1 MNVIVTGGAGFVG
14 CNLVRLLQSEGA
26 RVLVIDDLSTGFEE
40 NIPTGVEFRRGD
52 VGDLATWKD
61 LSPVDYVFHLA
72 AMTSVVESQTD
83 PVRCEI
89 SNVHAVLHL
98 LEYAKQHRIRK
109 IIFASSAAVYGDGAS
124 VQEESQLPM
133 PKSPYGLSKLSGEH
147 LLYMNHL
154 EHRIPFVAFR
164 MFNIFGPF
172 QSLRSA
178 YASVIPIFFHKALLG
193 EDLGVHGDGKQTR
206 DFVFVEQVVRYYLQ
220 AVKGNMDGVYNLG
233 SGTSME
239 INSLAQNILKKSDR
253 QDLNMNHTEPRPG
266 DIRHSRADISRLK
279 KDFVFEE
286 GDFNSALDQTHRYY
300 RSLLD
305 SF

>member
-14 CNLVRLLQSEGA
+14 CNLVRLLQAEGA
-26 RVLVIDDLSTGFEE
+26 KVLVIDDLSTGFEK
-40 NIPTGVEFRRGD
+40 NIPPGVDFCQGD
-52 VGDLATWKD
+52 VGDPATWKN

-98 LEYAKQHRIRK
+98 IEYARRHGIRK
-109 IIFASSAAVYGDGAS
+109 IVFASSAAVYGDGAS
-124 VQEESQLPM
+124 VQEENQLPM

-147 LLYMNHL
+147 LLYMSYM
-154 EHRIPFVAFR
+154 EHQIPFVAFR

-172 QSLRSA
+172 QSVRSA
-178 YASVIPIFFHKALLG
+178 YASVIPIFFHKALRR

-220 AVKGNMDGVYNLG
+220 AVNEKMVGVYNLG
-233 SGTSME
+233 SGTSLE
-239 INSLAQNILKKSDR
+239 INSLAKKILEKSDR
-253 QDLNMNHTEPRPG
+253 QELNMIYTEPRPG
-266 DIRHSRADISRLK
+266 DIRHSRAEISRLK
-279 KDFVFEE
+279 KEFVFEE
-286 GDFNSALDQTHRYY
+286 GNFNSALDQTHDYY
-300 RSLLD
+300 KSLLD
-305 SF
+305 SP